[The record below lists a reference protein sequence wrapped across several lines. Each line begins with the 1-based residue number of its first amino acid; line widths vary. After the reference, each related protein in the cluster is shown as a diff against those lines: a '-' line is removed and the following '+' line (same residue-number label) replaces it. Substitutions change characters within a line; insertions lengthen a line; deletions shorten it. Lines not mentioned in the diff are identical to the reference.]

1 MEQVVEFLQQVF
13 SGFPRSAAAF
23 VPALWLA
30 WLLDALFGDPRSLP
44 HPVVL
49 IARIAAGLE
58 TFFSKKKI
66 FSKKIIFGKKKISP
80 ASAGRFTVLGTLLS
94 CGFITVGLFCV
105 LAAVSPWALFAGSVL
120 LLYTTT
126 ALRSLADHA
135 MDVYNR
141 LGETLQTGDLK
152 SARESVGRIVGRET
166 KELDEAGIIRACIES
181 VAENMSDGVIAPLF
195 FAVLAAVICS
205 VIGLG
210 RFSVP
215 AAALAAVLYKTVN
228 TMDSMFGYKNEKY
241 LQFGRSAALLDD
253 TVNYIPAR
261 LTAFGLVFASFL
273 TGRNGRLAWKILRRD
288 KKQHASPNAG
298 FPEAAMAG
306 ALGIQ
311 LGGSSRYFGTTVDKP
326 TLGDDIYAL
335 NREHIKDAVRLMI
348 LSSILSLLVFSIMYC
363 AAL

>member
-13 SGFPRSAAAF
+13 SGFPMSAAAF

-30 WLLDALFGDPRSLP
+30 WLLDLLFGDPHSLP

-58 TFFSKKKI
+58 SFFGNNKVS
-66 FSKKIIFGKKKISP
+66 SP
-80 ASAGRFTVLGTLLS
+80 ARAGRFTVLSTLLI
-94 CGFITVGLFCV
+94 CGIIPVVLFAF
-105 LAAVSPWALFAGSVL
+105 LALISPWTLFAGSVL

-135 MDVYNR
+135 MNVYTSLAGGR
-141 LGETLQTGDLK
+141 ETGDLT
-152 SARESVGRIVGRET
+152 SARERVGRIVGRDT
-166 KELDEAGIIRACIES
+166 AQLDEAGVIRACVES

-205 VIGLG
+205 VTGLG
-210 RFSVP
+210 RLSVP

-253 TVNYIPAR
+253 AVNYIPAR
-261 LTAFGLVFASFL
+261 LTAFGLVFACLL

-288 KKQHASPNAG
+288 KQQHASPNAG

-311 LGGSSRYFGTTVDKP
+311 LGGSSRYFGRKEEKP
-326 TLGDDIYAL
+326 TLGDNIHPPK
-335 NREHIKDAVRLMI
+335 REHIKDAVRLMI
-348 LSSILSLLVFSIMYC
+348 LSSMLSLLVFSITYC
-363 AAL
+363 AVL

>member
-1 MEQVVEFLQQVF
+1 MEQVVEFLQQF
-13 SGFPRSAAAF
+13 FPGFPMTAAAF

-30 WLLDALFGDPRSLP
+30 WLLDLLVGDPRNLP

-58 TFFSKKKI
+58 TFFSKK
-66 FSKKIIFGKKKISP
+66 IIFGNNKVFSP
-80 ASAGRFTVLGTLLS
+80 ARAGRFTVLFTLLI
-94 CGFITVGLFCV
+94 CGIIPVVLFAF
-105 LAAVSPWALFAGSVL
+105 LALISPWALFAGSVL

-135 MDVYNR
+135 MNVYTS
-141 LGETLQTGDLK
+141 LPGGHKTGDLT
-152 SARESVGRIVGRET
+152 SARECVGRIVGRET
-166 KELDEAGIIRACIES
+166 TQLDEAGVVRACVES

-241 LQFGRSAALLDD
+241 LQFGRPAALLDD
-253 TVNYIPAR
+253 AVNYIPAR

-273 TGRNGRLAWKILRRD
+273 TRRNGRLAWKILRRD
-288 KKQHASPNAG
+288 KQQHASPNAG

-311 LGGSSRYFGTTVDKP
+311 LGGSSRYFGRTEEKP
-326 TLGDDIYAL
+326 TLGDDIHAP

-348 LSSILSLLVFSIMYC
+348 LSSILSLLVFSITYC
-363 AAL
+363 AVL

>member
-1 MEQVVEFLQQVF
+1 MEHTVEFLQQFF
-13 SGFPRSAAAF
+13 SGFPMSAAAF

-30 WLLDALFGDPRSLP
+30 WLLDLLFGDPRSLP

-58 TFFSKKKI
+58 SFFG
-66 FSKKIIFGKKKISP
+66 KKIIFGKKKFSP
-80 ASAGRFTVLGTLLS
+80 ARAGRFTVFSTLLI
-94 CGFITVGLFCV
+94 CGFIPVVLFAF
-105 LAAVSPWALFAGSVL
+105 LALISPWALFAGSVG

-135 MDVYNR
+135 MDVYAS
-141 LGETLQTGDLK
+141 LAGGHETGDLT
-152 SARESVGRIVGRET
+152 SARERVGRIVGRDT
-166 KELDEAGIIRACIES
+166 TQLDEAGVIRACVES

-195 FAVLAAVICS
+195 FAVLTAAMCS

-253 TVNYIPAR
+253 AVNFFPAR
-261 LTAFGLVFASFL
+261 LTAFGLVFAGFL
-273 TGRNGRLAWKILRRD
+273 TGRNGRSAWKILHRD
-288 KKQHASPNAG
+288 KQQHASPNAG
-298 FPEAAMAG
+298 YPEAAMAG

-311 LGGSSRYFGTTVDKP
+311 LGGSSRYFGKTVEKP
-326 TLGDDIYAL
+326 TLGDDL
-335 NREHIKDAVRLMI
+335 RVPDREHIKVAVRLMAF
-348 LSSILSLLVFSIMYC
+348 SSLLILLFFSVLYY
-363 AAL
+363 AVL

>member
-1 MEQVVEFLQQVF
+1 MDFLQQVF
-13 SGFPRSAAAF
+13 SGFPMSAAAF

-30 WLLDALFGDPRSLP
+30 WLLDLLVGDPRSMP

-49 IARIAAGLE
+49 IARIAAGME
-58 TFFSKKKI
+58 SF
-66 FSKKIIFGKKKISP
+66 FGKNKFFGEKKISP
-80 ASAGRFTVLGTLLS
+80 TRAGRFTVLSTLLI
-94 CGFITVGLFCV
+94 CGIISVVLFIFLS
-105 LAAVSPWALFAGSVL
+105 LISPWALFAGSVL
-120 LLYTTT
+120 LLYATT

-135 MDVYNR
+135 MNVYNR

-166 KELDEAGIIRACIES
+166 KELDEAGVIRACVES

-253 TVNYIPAR
+253 AVNYIPAR

-288 KKQHASPNAG
+288 KQQHASPNAG

-311 LGGSSRYFGTTVDKP
+311 LGGSSRYFGKTEDKP
-326 TLGDDIYAL
+326 TLGDAIHPP
-335 NREHIKDAVRLMI
+335 NREQIKDAVRLMI
-348 LSSILSLLVFSIMYC
+348 LSSILSLLVFSLLYC
-363 AAL
+363 AVL